1 MANERTFLAWI
12 RTSVGIMAFGFV
24 VEKFALFIR
33 EASHFFLNQPY
44 NPAVSEAVQKSPH
57 YSSVFGIFLIGLGAL
72 MGILAFI
79 RYKKIE
85 MQIDKDIYQSSLL
98 LDVLLT
104 ISIAA
109 IGFFLLIYLI
119 YSI

>member
-12 RTSVGIMAFGFV
+12 RTSIGIMAFGFV
-24 VEKFALFIR
+24 VEKFALIKREVTHFIR
-33 EASHFFLNQPY
+33 SQPY
-44 NPAVSEAVQKSPH
+44 NTTASDAVQKSPH
-57 YSSVFGIFLIGLGAL
+57 YSSVLGLLLIGLGAF

-85 MQIDKDIYQSSLL
+85 MQIDEDIYQSSLL
-98 LDVLLT
+98 LDILLT

-109 IGFFLLIYLI
+109 IGFFLIIYII
-119 YSI
+119 YSV